1 MIDFKRMRKLIRQ
14 EERLRWAVR
23 RMEDRATR
31 TTPTYSAAPR
41 SGGGSG
47 QQMEENVIRLLM
59 VKEQHEMILAELG
72 QARSELQERME
83 LIPDGVQRAALGMRY
98 MRGMSIREIMLAM
111 NYSERQVFRILEEA
125 ENQARRE

>member
-1 MIDFKRMRKLIRQ
+1 MIDFKHLRKLIRQ

-41 SGGGSG
+41 VGGNG

-59 VKEQHEMILAELG
+59 VKEQHELIRAELG
-72 QARSELQERME
+72 QARSELQKKME

-98 MRGMSIREIMLAM
+98 IQGMSIREIMQAM

-125 ENQARRE
+125 ESRARRE